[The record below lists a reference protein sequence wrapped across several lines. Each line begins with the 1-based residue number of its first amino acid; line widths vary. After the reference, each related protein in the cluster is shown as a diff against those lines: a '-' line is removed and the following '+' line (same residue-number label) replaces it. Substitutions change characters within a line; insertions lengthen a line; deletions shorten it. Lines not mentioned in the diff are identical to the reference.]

1 MTTTGSPGPRGSGIR
16 RALAGWCGDHP
27 GGQGL
32 LLLGVL
38 LLFFWLGSNTVEN
51 MHRFGL
57 RPGFGFLAQPAN
69 FEIGQTLIDY
79 SSRDSYARAVL
90 VGLLNTLEIAVVGCV
105 LASVLGLVLGVARL
119 AGNRLLSALVQAYV
133 ELIRNTPLLL
143 QLFFWSATVHA
154 LPPPR
159 RALAPVAGVFLSNR
173 GMFVPALG
181 LDGAPDWLAPALLA
195 AAILIGGM
203 VLLRRHLPTWVV
215 FAAAAAGI
223 GVPTGLAFAG
233 GLQVVLEV
241 PELDGFNFAGGATL
255 GPEFTT
261 LLVGLVVNFASTIS
275 EIVRGGIVAVPRGQ
289 WDAGR
294 ALGFSWWRTLRLIV
308 LPQALLVAIP
318 LLTSSYLN
326 LVKSSSLA
334 VAIGFPDLTSVIGTT
349 ANQTGQA
356 VEAMLILA
364 GVYLTL
370 NLAISAVMNTAN
382 RRLALRV

>member
-1 MTTTGSPGPRGSGIR
+1 M
-16 RALAGWCGDHP
+16 
-27 GGQGL
+27 
-32 LLLGVL
+32 
-38 LLFFWLGSNTVEN
+38 
-51 MHRFGL
+51 
-57 RPGFGFLAQPAN
+57 
-69 FEIGQTLIDY
+69 
-79 SSRDSYARAVL
+79 L
-90 VGLLNTLEIAVVGCV
+90 VGLLNTLEIAVAGCL
-105 LASVLGLVLGVARL
+105 LASLLGLVLGIARL
-119 AGNRLLSALVQAYV
+119 AGNRLLSGLVQAYV

-159 RALAPVAGVFLSNR
+159 RALAPGGGIFLTNRGVF
-173 GMFVPALG
+173 VPTLG
-181 LDGAPDWLAPALLA
+181 FDSVPDWLAPAFLA
-195 AAILIGGM
+195 AAVVIVGL
-203 VLLRRHLPTWVV
+203 VLLRRHLPTGLALIAATVSV
-215 FAAAAAGI
+215 ATPIGVAFAA
-223 GVPTGLAFAG
+223 
-233 GLQVVLEV
+233 GLQVSLDV
-241 PELDGFNFAGGATL
+241 PELDGFNFTGGATL

-261 LLVGLVVNFASTIS
+261 LLVGLVVNFAATNS
-275 EIVRGGIVAVPRGQ
+275 EIVRSGIVAVPRGQ

-308 LPQALLVAIP
+308 LPQALRVAIP

-356 VEAMLILA
+356 VAAILILG

-370 NLAISAVMNTAN
+370 NLVISAMMNSAN